1 MPDRPARHPARCALG
16 QVLVEERCG
25 GHPVRPALTSHRAV
39 REVRD
44 HHMGDLGEIGDD
56 VRLRGA
62 ARRVEHLPQ
71 MGEGDSMT
79 VDFDRRTVTS
89 HRRHLPRAP
98 GPRLAARRRRVHHG
112 QMRSI
117 WKGSV
122 AFGLVNVP
130 VKLYSATEEK
140 DIRFHQV
147 HAQDGGRVRYK
158 RVCDL
163 DGEEVPYADIAKAYE
178 SDDGRTVMLTD
189 EDFAQL
195 PASASREIEVVSFV
209 PTDQVDPVLFDK
221 TYYLE
226 PASTSTKAY
235 VLLRQTLE
243 QTDRIAIVNF
253 ALRQKTRLA
262 ALRVRDDVLAIQTLL
277 WPDEVRAAEFPSLDE
292 PVSIKPAELK
302 MASMLVDSFADDFHP
317 EDYTD
322 DYREEL
328 QQLIESKL
336 EGGEAFETPEK
347 PEEGEDAEVVD
358 LLAAL
363 QRSVERHKQTSS
375 EEEPTPRKAPARG
388 STRSAK
394 SDDTDGGKPA
404 PRRRTT
410 AKAKTG

>member
-1 MPDRPARHPARCALG
+1 
-16 QVLVEERCG
+16 
-25 GHPVRPALTSHRAV
+25 
-39 REVRD
+39 
-44 HHMGDLGEIGDD
+44 
-56 VRLRGA
+56 
-62 ARRVEHLPQ
+62 
-71 MGEGDSMT
+71 
-79 VDFDRRTVTS
+79 
-89 HRRHLPRAP
+89 
-98 GPRLAARRRRVHHG
+98 
-112 QMRSI
+112 MRSI

-147 HAQDGGRVRYK
+147 HAQDGGRIRYK
-158 RVCDL
+158 RVCDI

-195 PASASREIEVVSFV
+195 PASSSREIEVVSFV
-209 PTDQVDPVLFDK
+209 PADQVDPVLFDK

-262 ALRVRDDVLAIQTLL
+262 ALRVRDDVLVIQTLL
-277 WPDEVRAAEFPSLDE
+277 WPDEVRAAEFASLDE
-292 PVSIKPAELK
+292 SVSIKPAELK
-302 MASMLVDSFADDFHP
+302 MAAMLVDSFADDFHP

-322 DYREEL
+322 EYREEL
-328 QQLIESKL
+328 QQMIEAKL

-347 PEEGEDAEVVD
+347 GDEGEDAEVVD

-363 QRSVERHKQTSS
+363 QRSVERHKAGSGTGAKADDDKEAKPKARSGSS
-375 EEEPTPRKAPARG
+375 SSRAK
-388 STRSAK
+388 K
-394 SDDTDGGKPA
+394 SDDGEDTDAKPT
-404 PRRRTT
+404 RRRTS
-410 AKAKTG
+410 ARKTG